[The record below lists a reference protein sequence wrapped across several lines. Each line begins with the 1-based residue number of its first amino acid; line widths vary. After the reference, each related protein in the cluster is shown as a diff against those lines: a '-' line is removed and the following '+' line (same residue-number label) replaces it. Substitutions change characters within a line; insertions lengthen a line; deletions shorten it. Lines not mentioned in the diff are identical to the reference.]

1 MLLRK
6 QEWKDRE
13 MPVIY
18 YIVKYLAYILIT
30 LIYGYYAYREGY
42 KQAQWDNLE
51 YLLKKNGERT
61 EE

>member
-1 MLLRK
+1 
-6 QEWKDRE
+6 

-61 EE
+61 EEWVST

>member
-1 MLLRK
+1 
-6 QEWKDRE
+6 

-30 LIYGYYAYREGY
+30 LVYGYYAYREGY

-51 YLLKKNGERT
+51 YFCCRKSGERI
-61 EE
+61 EK